1 MMKRQPDGTWRNT
14 RQGITVSDAVRRA
27 RWVEAETLSL
37 KRMGLYSFE
46 TIAEQITRVGRGQAQ
61 ALVEISA
68 GLTFPP
74 DYTISRQACHKAFKK
89 AIAREPS
96 LELEEFRKLD
106 TERAEEMFMN
116 LQPAIRKGNPR
127 AIEIGVKLLDHTA
140 KIQGYASPQRHELTG
155 KDGQPLT
162 LLQVLKV
169 IGPIP
174 DEN

>member
-14 RQGITVSDAVRRA
+14 RQALTVSDAVRRA
-27 RWVEAETLSL
+27 RWVEAETLRL
-37 KRMGLYSFE
+37 KRMGLSFDA
-46 TIAEQITRVGRGQAQ
+46 IAEQIGRVGCGRAQ
-61 ALVEISA
+61 ALVEIPA

-74 DYTISRQACHKAFKK
+74 DYTISRQACHKAFKR

-116 LQPAIRKGNPR
+116 LQPVIRKGNPR
-127 AIEIGVKLLDHTA
+127 AIEVGVKLLDHTA

-169 IGPIP
+169 IGPIS
-174 DEN
+174 DED

>member
-1 MMKRQPDGTWRNT
+1 MMKRQPNGTWRST
-14 RQGITVSDAVRRA
+14 RQPVVVSAETLRA
-27 RWVEAETLSL
+27 RWVEAETIRL
-37 KRMGLYSFE
+37 KCMGLPSFE
-46 TIAEQITRVGRGQAQ
+46 AIADQISRVGRGQAQ
-61 ALVEISA
+61 ALVEIPA

-74 DYTISRQACHKAFKK
+74 DYAISRQACHKAFKR

-116 LQPAIRKGNPR
+116 LQPAIRKGHPR
-127 AIEIGVKLLDHTA
+127 AIEVGVKLLDHTA

-174 DEN
+174 DED

>member
-1 MMKRQPDGTWRNT
+1 MKRQPDGTWRCT
-14 RQGITVSDAVRRA
+14 RQAVKVSDAVRRA

-46 TIAEQITRVGRGQAQ
+46 TIAEQITRVGQGRAQ
-61 ALVEISA
+61 ALVEIPT

-106 TERAEEMFMN
+106 TERAEQMLLN
-116 LQPAIRKGNPR
+116 LQPAIRKGNPH
-127 AIEIGVKLLDHTA
+127 AIEVGLKLLDHTA

-162 LLQVLKV
+162 MLEVLKV

-174 DEN
+174 DED

>member
-1 MMKRQPDGTWRNT
+1 MMKRQPDGTWRST
-14 RQGITVSDAVRRA
+14 RQALTVSDTVRRA
-27 RWVEAETLSL
+27 RWVEAETISL
-37 KRMGLYSFE
+37 KRMDLYSFE
-46 TIAEQITRVGRGQAQ
+46 AIAEQISRVGRGQAQ
-61 ALVEISA
+61 ALVEIPA

-106 TERAEEMFMN
+106 TERAEEMLLN

-127 AIEIGVKLLDHTA
+127 AIEVGVKLLEHTA
-140 KIQGYASPQRHELTG
+140 KIQGYASPQKHELTG

-174 DEN
+174 DED

>member
-37 KRMGLYSFE
+37 KRMGLSFDA
-46 TIAEQITRVGRGQAQ
+46 IAEQIGRVGRGRAQ
-61 ALVEISA
+61 ALVEIPA
-68 GLTFPP
+68 GLTLPP

-174 DEN
+174 DED

>member
-14 RQGITVSDAVRRA
+14 RQALTVSDAVRRA
-27 RWVEAETLSL
+27 RWVEAETLRL
-37 KRMGLYSFE
+37 KRMGLSFDA
-46 TIAEQITRVGRGQAQ
+46 IAEQIGRVGCGRAQ
-61 ALVEISA
+61 ALVEIPA

-74 DYTISRQACHKAFKK
+74 DYTISRQACHKAFKR

-127 AIEIGVKLLDHTA
+127 AIEVGVKLLDHTA

-174 DEN
+174 DED

>member
-1 MMKRQPDGTWRNT
+1 M
-14 RQGITVSDAVRRA
+14 VSDAVRRA
-27 RWVEAETLSL
+27 RWVEAETISL

-46 TIAEQITRVGRGQAQ
+46 TIAEQISRVGRGRAQ
-61 ALVEISA
+61 ALVEIPA
-68 GLTFPP
+68 GLSFSP

-96 LELEEFRKLD
+96 LELEELRKLD
-106 TERAEEMFMN
+106 TERAEELLLN

-127 AIEIGVKLLDHTA
+127 AIEVGLKLLDHTA

-155 KDGQPLT
+155 KNGEPLA
-162 LLQVLKV
+162 LLEVLKV

-174 DEN
+174 DED

>member
-1 MMKRQPDGTWRNT
+1 MKRQPDGTWRCT
-14 RQGITVSDAVRRA
+14 RQAVKVSDAVHRA

-46 TIAEQITRVGRGQAQ
+46 TIAEQITRVGQGRAQ
-61 ALVEISA
+61 ALVEIPA

-74 DYTISRQACHKAFKK
+74 DYAISRQACHKAFKK

-106 TERAEEMFMN
+106 TERAEQMLLN
-116 LQPAIRKGNPR
+116 LQPAIRKGNPH
-127 AIEIGVKLLDHTA
+127 AIEVGLKLLDHTA

-169 IGPIP
+169 IGTIP
-174 DEN
+174 DED

>member
-14 RQGITVSDAVRRA
+14 RQALTVSDAVRRA
-27 RWVEAETLSL
+27 RWVEAETLRL
-37 KRMGLYSFE
+37 KRMGLSFDA
-46 TIAEQITRVGRGQAQ
+46 IAEQIGRVGCGRAQ
-61 ALVEISA
+61 ALVEIPA

-74 DYTISRQACHKAFKK
+74 DYTISRQACHKAFKR

-116 LQPAIRKGNPR
+116 LQPVIRKGNPR
-127 AIEIGVKLLDHTA
+127 AIEVGVKLLDHTA

-174 DEN
+174 DED